1 MSESSSGQG
10 PAASSTGPPEFR
22 LSAWLTPLKPFINA
36 VAGLGVSVQ
45 VKLLSGFLVGALL
58 LLGIGVLNLGTIERM
73 RSSVNRI
80 NLLQQRVNLANGMYY
95 DITAQSHMRGMVLLT
110 RDEQYNQKLAGFKG
124 EFRTRLDAL
133 EKLGPSETAPDLTGY
148 ARELDAMAQSPTTSS
163 TLVPTLREQAGQLR
177 SGKSFMELL
186 RAANAD
192 FDASSAQVLELYR
205 ANRFADAQTI
215 HISQEHPKSHL
226 LEAQMQVLINKSNVD
241 MAAATNAF
249 KSDTEVLIN
258 TAAGAAGI
266 SLLVAILLGL
276 ILSWAFV
283 RPVRQVGAGLARIA
297 GGDFDTRVKVV
308 NRDEFGTL
316 TKNLNAT
323 AGQLSGLYGELQALN
338 AGLENKVKEQLA
350 QIERASDLRRYLS
363 PQLADQILSGQ
374 MVVGDKPRR
383 RNLTVL
389 FCDMRDFTPISLK
402 VEPDELV
409 DMLNEYFTSM
419 TEIVFKH
426 GGTLD
431 KYIGDA
437 IMCFFGDPAPYT
449 NHPQRAVSTALEMR
463 KQVAELQRR
472 WHVFQ
477 HPLSIGIGISTGY
490 VTVGNIGSPSRLE
503 YTVIGNH
510 VNLASRL
517 ADRAKPG
524 QILIS
529 ERTMVGVQESVD
541 SVQVFNVRLQGVS
554 NRIKVFE
561 INERGHIAVHVLPR
575 EDTET
580 EAL

>member
-1 MSESSSGQG
+1 
-10 PAASSTGPPEFR
+10 
-22 LSAWLTPLKPFINA
+22 
-36 VAGLGVSVQ
+36 
-45 VKLLSGFLVGALL
+45 
-58 LLGIGVLNLGTIERM
+58 
-73 RSSVNRI
+73 
-80 NLLQQRVNLANGMYY
+80 MYY

-133 EKLGPSETAPDLTGY
+133 EKLGPSETAPDLAAY

-163 TLVPTLREQAGQLR
+163 TLAPTLRDQAGQLR
-177 SGKSFMELL
+177 SGKSFTELL

-192 FDASSAQVLELYR
+192 FDAASAQVLELYR
-205 ANRFADAQTI
+205 ANRFADAQAI
-215 HISQEHPKSHL
+215 HLSQEHPKSHL

-338 AGLENKVKEQLA
+338 AGLENKVQEQLA

-389 FCDMRDFTPISLK
+389 FCDLRDFTPMSLK

-409 DMLNEYFTSM
+409 DMLNEYFTTM
-419 TEIVFKH
+419 TEIIFKH

-472 WHVFQ
+472 WHVFE
-477 HPLSIGIGISTGY
+477 HPLTIGIGISTGY

>member
-1 MSESSSGQG
+1 
-10 PAASSTGPPEFR
+10 
-22 LSAWLTPLKPFINA
+22 
-36 VAGLGVSVQ
+36 
-45 VKLLSGFLVGALL
+45 
-58 LLGIGVLNLGTIERM
+58 
-73 RSSVNRI
+73 
-80 NLLQQRVNLANGMYY
+80 
-95 DITAQSHMRGMVLLT
+95 
-110 RDEQYNQKLAGFKG
+110 
-124 EFRTRLDAL
+124 
-133 EKLGPSETAPDLTGY
+133 
-148 ARELDAMAQSPTTSS
+148 
-163 TLVPTLREQAGQLR
+163 
-177 SGKSFMELL
+177 
-186 RAANAD
+186 
-192 FDASSAQVLELYR
+192 
-205 ANRFADAQTI
+205 
-215 HISQEHPKSHL
+215 
-226 LEAQMQVLINKSNVD
+226 
-241 MAAATNAF
+241 
-249 KSDTEVLIN
+249 
-258 TAAGAAGI
+258 
-266 SLLVAILLGL
+266 
-276 ILSWAFV
+276 
-283 RPVRQVGAGLARIA
+283 
-297 GGDFDTRVKVV
+297 
-308 NRDEFGTL
+308 
-316 TKNLNAT
+316 
-323 AGQLSGLYGELQALN
+323 
-338 AGLENKVKEQLA
+338 
-350 QIERASDLRRYLS
+350 
-363 PQLADQILSGQ
+363 
-374 MVVGDKPRR
+374 
-383 RNLTVL
+383 
-389 FCDMRDFTPISLK
+389 MRDFTPISLK

-541 SVQVFNVRLQGVS
+541 SVEVFNVRLQGVS